1 MLFFL
6 SYSSNPKTANYA
18 VKVISKLSQ
27 KNSLYCF
34 ALLFKALFVFAPN
47 GPNLPV
53 INRALTSL
61 LIEQVSFKPFFYFEL
76 ITQLTDKF
84 IQLFIEKFSEY
95 NFNEIDQ
102 MIHLL
107 FSFLKSVCESK
118 ISLNFNEIEPKQ
130 NIVLEIF
137 NDILEKQIDNNDE
150 KRNLIRSLIYS
161 FNEFNSL
168 RMNAQLL
175 IVNIFHKHFHK
186 IINLM
191 NNSNLK
197 EEEKFLA
204 SINSY
209 IQNKFFFYYDDLEYQ
224 LISF

>member
-1 MLFFL
+1 M
-6 SYSSNPKTANYA
+6 
-18 VKVISKLSQ
+18 
-27 KNSLYCF
+27 
-34 ALLFKALFVFAPN
+34 FVFAPN

-137 NDILEKQIDNNDE
+137 NDILEKPIDNNDE